1 MKKSLLGLLAM
12 ATFSL
17 SAQVRYLDP
26 VFNASDIVKM
36 PDQIY
41 GINWFAYAPA
51 SIGGPQLL
59 PLQADIYMPSP
70 AVDTA
75 QSRPVVVYLHTGSF
89 LPKGLAG
96 PMGERQDSAA
106 VEFCTRFAR
115 MGYVAISAT
124 YRVGWLANST
134 DLDLRR
140 GTNLLAVYNAIQ
152 DAKALVRFLN
162 VTVDTAGNPL
172 KINKNA
178 ISLMGQGSGGYI
190 TFGYATLDKYSELTF
205 DKFKYDE
212 PSATGLYGF
221 PVAAGDLYV
230 DTSVVGDWN
239 GYGGAVTLTGQTTP
253 LGLPQVNTSQK
264 GRNFINHP
272 GFSDDIAMVVNL
284 GGALGDSTWLEQ
296 GDVPMVST
304 HVFQDFFAPY
314 FQGMVNVPI
323 GAQFFPVVEVAG
335 SYNAVRRANNFGNNN
350 VLGTDWFDPISVNAR
365 SNSTTNPGAIHHIL
379 PFDIPPPN
387 AQMPFRVNSNPWDW
401 WDANDP
407 AGANETNPNIKSQS
421 MAYID
426 SIMGFVAPRMAK
438 VLNSK
443 GYSIPVSVEEFRKN
457 NKAFSVFPNPSS
469 DVITIQTS
477 ERARSIELF
486 DLSGRMIQSVM
497 PTASESRMD
506 VQSLPKGM
514 YIIKVDMNGEIMTRK
529 LVVR

>member
-1 MKKSLLGLLAM
+1 MKKSLLTLLSVA
-12 ATFSL
+12 ALGL

-26 VFNASDIVKM
+26 VFSKADIMTV

-41 GINWFAYAPA
+41 GINWFSYAPA
-51 SIGGPQLL
+51 SVGGPQLL
-59 PLQADIYMPSP
+59 PLQGDVYMPSP
-70 AVDTA
+70 LVDTV
-75 QSRPVVVYLHTGSF
+75 QSRPVMVYLHTGSF
-89 LPKGLAG
+89 LPKGFAG
-96 PMGERQDSAA
+96 PMGERKDSAA
-106 VEFCTRFAR
+106 VEMCMRFAR

-152 DAKALVRFLN
+152 DAKALVRYLN

-178 ISLMGQGSGGYI
+178 ITLVGQGSGGYI
-190 TFGYATLDKYSELTF
+190 TFGYASLDKYAELTL
-205 DKFKYDE
+205 DKFKYDNA
-212 PSATGLYGF
+212 STTGLYGF

-239 GYGGAVTLTGQTTP
+239 GYGGAVAFTGQSTP
-253 LGLPQVNTSQK
+253 LGLPQVNTAQK

-272 GFSDDIAMVVNL
+272 GFSDEVAMVVNL
-284 GGALGDSTWLEQ
+284 GGAIGDSSWLEQ
-296 GDVPMVST
+296 GDVPMVSA

-314 FQGMVNVPI
+314 FAGMVNVPI
-323 GAQFFPVVEVAG
+323 GAQFFPVVDVAG
-335 SYNAVRRANNFGNNN
+335 SYNAVRRANNFGNNA
-350 VLGTDWFDPISVNAR
+350 VLGTDWNDPISVAAR
-365 SNSTTNPGAIHHIL
+365 SNATINPGAINHIL
-379 PFDIPPPN
+379 PFSIAPPN
-387 AQMPFRVNSNPWDW
+387 AAEPFRVNSNPWDW

-407 AGANETNPNIKSQS
+407 AGQSETNPNNKTQS

-426 SIMGFVAPRMAK
+426 SIVGFAAPRMARM
-438 VLNSK
+438 LNSK
-443 GYSIPVSVEEFRKN
+443 GYNVPVSVEKYRNN

-477 ERARSIELF
+477 EKARSIELY
-486 DLSGRMIQSVM
+486 DLTGKLIQSSI
-497 PTASESRMD
+497 PTENESRMNI
-506 VQSLPKGM
+506 QSLPKGL
-514 YIIKVDMNGEIMTRK
+514 YILKVDMKGDILTRK